1 MKKST
6 LTENEITKRK
16 QAQRQTRAIF
26 AIDNLKPN
34 PETQHI
40 FDNFTTGKI
49 ATVEQAIQE
58 LDKHY
63 NVKR

>member
-1 MKKST
+1 MKKSI
-6 LTENEITKRK
+6 LTETEIIKRK
-16 QAQRQTRAIF
+16 QAQNQTRAIF
-26 AIDNLKPN
+26 AVDKLKPN

-40 FDNFTTGKI
+40 FDNFSTGKI